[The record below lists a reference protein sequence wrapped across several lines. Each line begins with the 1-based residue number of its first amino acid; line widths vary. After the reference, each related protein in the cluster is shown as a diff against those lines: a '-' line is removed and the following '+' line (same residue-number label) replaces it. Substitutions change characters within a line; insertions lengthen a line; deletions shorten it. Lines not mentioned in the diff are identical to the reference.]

1 MEPFIRLSI
10 PISWCVKIERSLRL
24 QVVRVSGYYETLS
37 SFCMNSV
44 IGFGWLD
51 ESPSA
56 IWGNRKPVFW
66 NFKQRNKLKNK
77 IMFITCLEIHF
88 SVVWYNT
95 TDIKLNFGCLLWSK
109 DTSRE
114 RVWRHTL
121 INVERLSRPT
131 TSVVIQIRTE
141 NKRDR
146 GMREFLKNK
155 WRKKTRRNVFSYARS
170 YLFIYVP
177 FDDPS
182 CASD

>member
-1 MEPFIRLSI
+1 MLQFHFVKNRKVLRYWFVRAIWVQEMEPFIRLSI

-114 RVWRHTL
+114 RVWRHN
-121 INVERLSRPT
+121 IDKCWT
-131 TSVVIQIRTE
+131 TVTAHYFSC
-141 NKRDR
+141 NSDKDR
-146 GMREFLKNK
+146 K
-155 WRKKTRRNVFSYARS
+155 
-170 YLFIYVP
+170 
-177 FDDPS
+177 
-182 CASD
+182 